1 MKDNRNSPHIAIM
14 TAAVI
19 TLVSFFFSLGLF
31 PVNANIAKADSDDLL
46 SDLINIISEYSEDD
60 TYAQYYEK
68 YSGGDRPDL
77 TVRIEGEDYTEANGG
92 SFEIVNNYM
101 GLEGSAVLTPESG
114 IISWSAK

>member
-60 TYAQYYEK
+60 TYAQ
-68 YSGGDRPDL
+68 
-77 TVRIEGEDYTEANGG
+77 
-92 SFEIVNNYM
+92 
-101 GLEGSAVLTPESG
+101 
-114 IISWSAK
+114 

>member
-46 SDLINIISEYSEDD
+46 SDLINII
-60 TYAQYYEK
+60 
-68 YSGGDRPDL
+68 
-77 TVRIEGEDYTEANGG
+77 
-92 SFEIVNNYM
+92 
-101 GLEGSAVLTPESG
+101 
-114 IISWSAK
+114 